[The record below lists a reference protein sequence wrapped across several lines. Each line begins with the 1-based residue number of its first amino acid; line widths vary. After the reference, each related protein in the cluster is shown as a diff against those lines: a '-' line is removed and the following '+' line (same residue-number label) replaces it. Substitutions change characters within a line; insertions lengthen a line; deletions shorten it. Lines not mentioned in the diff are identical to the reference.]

1 MRFGFVLIQALM
13 KIPRNIKSLKFQLS
27 SSKFSLTTVAITQM
41 WKQLQSHHQWHQFQ
55 KPSDNP
61 VTTQRFYR
69 INAMLLK
76 ERNEYLFTFFSFLF
90 FKTVYKTL
98 MIFIF
103 LLKFYFWEC
112 RLMVHFKIKYIYILS
127 KQTHN

>member
-55 KPSDNP
+55 KPSDNL

-112 RLMVHFKIKYIYILS
+112 RLMVHFKIKYIYNLS